1 MSKPL
6 VIVESPTKVKT
17 ISKILGSEYIV
28 KSSVGHIRD
37 LPRNAKAI
45 PASYS
50 NKEILW
56 GAVKPKNFENIYVIP
71 EDRKAIVKELKDLAD
86 EASDV
91 YLATDDDREGE
102 AIAYHLMESLELK
115 SEPKRIK
122 FNEITEAAVTNA
134 INNPE
139 TIDIGKFKSYEARR
153 TLDRMIGYEISPKV
167 RDLGGAF
174 ISTGRVQG
182 PAIRLIVER
191 EEERLKFVKSKYF
204 EIKALCKSNDY
215 EFTANLKRVS
225 GKRLASSS
233 DFNENG
239 NKTSKDK
246 KYLDENEA
254 NEIVSILKNQT
265 ASISSIKES
274 SRSGK
279 PPKPFKTTSLQSSA
293 RSNLGF
299 QPRKTMSVAQRLY
312 QEGLI
317 TYMRTDSIR
326 LSDVA
331 IKASRAYIKDNFSEK
346 HLPDSPNLYGDSKNA
361 QAAHE
366 AIRPSGESFTTP
378 QELLK
383 THKEDSDEYKLYS
396 LIFNTTVASQMTDA
410 QGITKTI
417 EIEAKENTYSPL
429 ILGISGTTWTFGGYR
444 DLIKDLSEKSQELP
458 DLRENDEIKIIESE
472 SEEKYT
478 NPPNRYS
485 STSLINKLEELG
497 IGRPS
502 TYVSIIESITS
513 VFINSESSLKPRIL
527 AIALINNFMK
537 PYFNQYIDYEFS
549 KSMEDDLDKIL
560 ESDDP
565 ESSKIKFLE
574 KSFNTINNH
583 VDNYGVQDPLVL
595 TTVKLPFESRYVVK
609 TGRIQNKIPYPY
621 LLRDDDFKVG
631 LPPEIALEEIEVEY
645 IKELEDHQEE
655 NLKKERM
662 VSKCNECS
670 ASILIKLGPNG
681 GFYLQLDG
689 KQKRGKQE
697 KCGFKNL
704 ESCNSKNLIGPIFEG
719 EDPDNLTEEQCV
731 ERFSLSAKNPRKIVE
746 VDEWI
751 YSSAVGPYG
760 GYAMKQRNRT
770 VFENDMLQ
778 SLSKDDL
785 RSLLDE
791 EKSKAISNFL
801 GGEIL
806 KIPKSA
812 TKNKIIEMIN
822 NHYLLDEKYVKKLP
836 KEHLI
841 GLAKSLEIV
850 FYRGRFR
857 MKPEDAT
864 KDNLINKILIDKKNK
879 PLENPRQALTITPSE
894 VLELFG
900 DIKSS

>member
-17 ISKILGSEYIV
+17 ISKILGSDYIV

-37 LPRNAKAI
+37 LPRNAKSI
-45 PASYS
+45 PSAFDSK
-50 NKEILW
+50 NILW
-56 GAVKPKNFENIYVIP
+56 GAVKPDNFENIYVIP
-71 EDRKAIVKELKDLAD
+71 EDRKKIVNELKEL
-86 EASDV
+86 ASSAPEV

-102 AIAYHLMESLELK
+102 AIAYHLKEALEIK
-115 SEPKRIK
+115 GEPKRIK

-139 TIDIGKFKSYEARR
+139 TIDVGKFKSYEARR

-191 EEERLKFVKSKYF
+191 EEERIKFVKSMYF
-204 EIKALCKSNDY
+204 DIKANCISN
-215 EFTANLKRVS
+215 EISFEASLKKVG
-225 GKRLASSS
+225 GKRIASSA
-233 DFNENG
+233 DFDDKG
-239 NKTSKDK
+239 IKTSKDK
-246 KYLDENEA
+246 KYLEKQDAENIV
-254 NEIVSILKNQT
+254 EILSNSIAK
-265 ASISSIKES
+265 ISSIKES

-279 PPKPFKTTSLQSSA
+279 PPKPFKTTSLQTSA

-299 QPRKTMSVAQRLY
+299 QPRKTMGIAQRLY

-331 IKASRAYIKDNFSEK
+331 IKASRAYISENFSTE
-346 HLPDSPNLYGDSKNA
+346 HLPSEPNLYGDTKNA

-366 AIRPSGESFTTP
+366 AIRPSGDKFTTP
-378 QELLK
+378 EELLS
-383 THKEDSDEYKLYS
+383 THKEDSDEFKLYK

-417 EIEAKENTYSPL
+417 EIEVEDSSYSSL

-444 DLIKDLSEKSQELP
+444 DLIKDATEKSQELP
-458 DLRENDEIKIIESE
+458 DLKENDQLSISSAEW
-472 SEEKYT
+472 EEKYT

-485 STSLINKLEELG
+485 STSLINKLEEMG

-513 VFINSESSLKPRIL
+513 VFINAESNLKPRIL
-527 AIALINNFMK
+527 ALALINNFMK

-549 KSMEDDLDKIL
+549 KSMEDELDKIL
-560 ESDDP
+560 ESEDP
-565 ESSKIKFLE
+565 EKSKIEFLE
-574 KSFNTINNH
+574 NSYKTINSH
-583 VDNYGVQDPLVL
+583 IEKYGIQDPLLL
-595 TTVKLPFESRYVVK
+595 TTVNLPFESRYVVK
-609 TGRIQNKIPYPY
+609 TGRIQGKVPYPY

-631 LPPEIALEEIEVEY
+631 LPPEITLEEIEGDY
-645 IKELEDHQEE
+645 IKELESHQEN
-655 NLKKERM
+655 NLKKERT
-662 VSKCNECS
+662 VSKCNLCS
-670 ASILIKLGPNG
+670 ASIYIKLGPNG
-681 GFYLQLDG
+681 GFYIQHG
-689 KQKRGKQE
+689 EKQKGVRQE
-697 KCGFKNL
+697 KCIL
-704 ESCNSKNLIGPIFEG
+704 KNLIGPIFED
-719 EDPDNLTEEQCV
+719 EDPDSLSKDECM
-731 ERFSLSAKNPRKIVE
+731 ERFSLSAKNPRKVIE
-746 VDEWI
+746 VGEWT

-760 GYAMKQRNRT
+760 GYAMKQKNRT
-770 VFENDMLQ
+770 VFDKEELE
-778 SLSKDDL
+778 SLSKDEL
-785 RSLLDE
+785 RDLLDQ
-791 EKSKAISNFL
+791 EKIKNISNFL

-812 TKNKIIEMIN
+812 TKNKMIEMIN
-822 NHYLLDEKYVKKLP
+822 NHYLLDEKYIKKLS
-836 KEHLI
+836 KEHLV

-864 KDNLINKILIDKKNK
+864 KDNLINKILIEKKNK
-879 PLENPRQALTITPSE
+879 PLENPRDALTIKKEEIMS
-894 VLELFG
+894 LFG
-900 DIKSS
+900 DSVSV

>member
-45 PASYS
+45 PTNYS

-71 EDRKAIVKELKDLAD
+71 EDRKKIVKELKDIAD

-204 EIKALCKSNDY
+204 EIKALCKSNGY
-215 EFTANLKRVS
+215 EFTANLKVVS
-225 GKRLASSS
+225 GKRLASAK
-233 DFNENG
+233 DFDKNGQKISEN
-239 NKTSKDK
+239 KR
-246 KYLDENEA
+246 YLDENEA
-254 NEIVSILKNQT
+254 LEIVKILKNQI
-265 ASISSIKES
+265 AKISSIKET
-274 SRSGK
+274 SRSGR
-279 PPKPFKTTSLQSSA
+279 PPKPFKTTSLQSAAS
-293 RSNLGF
+293 SSLSF
-299 QPRKTMSVAQRLY
+299 QPATTMRIAQRLY

-331 IKASRAYIKDNFSEK
+331 IKASRAYIRENFSEK

-366 AIRPSGESFTTP
+366 AIRPSGEIFTTP

-383 THKEDSDEYKLYS
+383 TYKKDSDEFKLYK

-417 EIEAKENTYSPL
+417 EIETKENTYSPL

-458 DLRENDEIKIIESE
+458 DLNENDEIKIIKPE
-472 SEEKYT
+472 SEEKFT
-478 NPPNRYS
+478 KPPNRYS

-502 TYVSIIESITS
+502 TYVSIIDKITNI
-513 VFINSESSLKPRIL
+513 FINKDGFKPRLL

-537 PYFNQYIDYEFS
+537 PYFYNYIDYEFS
-549 KSMEDDLDKIL
+549 KLMEDNLDKIL
-560 ESDDP
+560 ESSDP
-565 ESSKIKFLE
+565 EKARLE
-574 KSFNTINNH
+574 
-583 VDNYGVQDPLVL
+583 L
-595 TTVKLPFESRYVVK
+595 
-609 TGRIQNKIPYPY
+609 
-621 LLRDDDFKVG
+621 
-631 LPPEIALEEIEVEY
+631 LEE
-645 IKELEDHQEE
+645 
-655 NLKKERM
+655 
-662 VSKCNECS
+662 S
-670 ASILIKLGPNG
+670 
-681 GFYLQLDG
+681 F
-689 KQKRGKQE
+689 
-697 KCGFKNL
+697 
-704 ESCNSKNLIGPIFEG
+704 
-719 EDPDNLTEEQCV
+719 
-731 ERFSLSAKNPRKIVE
+731 
-746 VDEWI
+746 
-751 YSSAVGPYG
+751 
-760 GYAMKQRNRT
+760 
-770 VFENDMLQ
+770 
-778 SLSKDDL
+778 
-785 RSLLDE
+785 
-791 EKSKAISNFL
+791 
-801 GGEIL
+801 L
-806 KIPKSA
+806 KICSD
-812 TKNKIIEMIN
+812 ISG
-822 NHYLLDEKYVKKLP
+822 Y
-836 KEHLI
+836 
-841 GLAKSLEIV
+841 
-850 FYRGRFR
+850 
-857 MKPEDAT
+857 
-864 KDNLINKILIDKKNK
+864 DN
-879 PLENPRQALTITPSE
+879 A
-894 VLELFG
+894 
-900 DIKSS
+900 